1 MGKRKQPLM
10 GLSKE
15 IPIEWKKTWKITYQL
30 KFVSKTNS
38 SFENQSFDQSMIM
51 LVVCVRSDC
60 LVQFVELCSNNEHGI
75 DVHTWE
81 IERKRERART
91 NTPKSIGQSSI
102 IYVIR
107 HANITHTKKKPQ
119 QLLQY
124 TTKKPFLIWEYSF
137 FVQSKF
143 LIQANQQRIQR
154 ISLVFVCLFLVVS
167 WLLLSVGWFCRLFQ
181 IHTIFLLR

>member
-1 MGKRKQPLM
+1 MK
-10 GLSKE
+10 
-15 IPIEWKKTWKITYQL
+15 KKTGKITYQL

-107 HANITHTKKKPQ
+107 HANITHTKKQ
-119 QLLQY
+119 QQQLQY
-124 TTKKPFLIWEYSF
+124 TTKTVFDMGIFVFHAIKIPHTSEPTTNSTYFTCFRLPFSCCCLAVTFCWMILSIVSNAYNFS
-137 FVQSKF
+137 
-143 LIQANQQRIQR
+143 A
-154 ISLVFVCLFLVVS
+154 SLTFYP
-167 WLLLSVGWFCRLFQ
+167 
-181 IHTIFLLR
+181 IK